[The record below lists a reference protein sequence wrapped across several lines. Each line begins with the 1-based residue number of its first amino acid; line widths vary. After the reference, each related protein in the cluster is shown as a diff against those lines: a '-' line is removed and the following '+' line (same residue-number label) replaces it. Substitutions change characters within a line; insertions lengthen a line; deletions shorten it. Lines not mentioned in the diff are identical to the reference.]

1 MSKALEAKHDKILK
15 GLLRQPDNKR
25 CINCE
30 TLVREGYV
38 LQSAASQSI
47 PQNHLL
53 TKPLLK

>member
-15 GLLRQPDNKR
+15 ALLRQPDNKR

-38 LQSAASQSI
+38 SESAARRL
-47 PQNHLL
+47 NRLL
-53 TKPLLK
+53 TKPLLQ

>member
-30 TLVREGYV
+30 TLVRKGCV
-38 LQSAASQSI
+38 PWLSI
-47 PQNHLL
+47 PQHPLL
-53 TKPLLK
+53 TNRLLK